1 MMEITIDYL
10 QQAFSKY
17 NALMFEGKLPLPVLK
32 LSKART
38 HLGQLVYK
46 RRKSWMKTK
55 LYDFTISVSTYYN
68 LSQAEIDDVMIH
80 EMIHYYIVFMGIK
93 DTSSHGL
100 VFRKMMSEI
109 NTKYG
114 RHLNISATTKEMQT
128 STPRKPTPCLVLAIE
143 MTDGTCYL
151 SSVHPSFAH
160 KLSLSLSRIP
170 NLASHSWYTSSDSFF
185 QNMPRVRSL
194 RGRKVS
200 KEVFEEMIGRMSPVD

>member
-1 MMEITIDYL
+1 MEITIDYL

-38 HLGQLVYK
+38 HLGQIAYK

-109 NTKYG
+109 NRKYG
-114 RHLNISATTKEMQT
+114 RHLSISAKTMGMETTAPPKL
-128 STPRKPTPCLVLAIE
+128 SAYLVLALE
-143 MTDGTCYL
+143 MKDGTRYL
-151 SSVHPSFAH
+151 SSVNPSFAR

-185 QNMPRVRSL
+185 QNMPRVRSF

-200 KEVFEEMIGRMSPVD
+200 KEVFDELIGKMSPVD